1 MLVPSQHPREKTGL
15 EQRAHGRRKKAAST
29 HEGGGAGSPH
39 PGRLDGMVPGP
50 GRAAPSGEGAA
61 LPPRSRGCCGAGG
74 TGRRRGGTRG
84 PAGGEGRFGCRRGGS
99 SQVIRRKPPEI
110 LFSQGRDIP
119 PPPRSWPKPVFPVF
133 APPPARPGTALRSC
147 PLPSGQGEGGGT
159 HTAPQSL
166 PGVDTI
172 WGPLL
177 CRGCGNAARGFPPQS
192 SSSAVQRVDNEL
204 VVVAFKSV

>member
-119 PPPRSWPKPVFPVF
+119 PPPAPGRSPFSRFVHPPSPPRYRIAELPAAVGAGRGRGDTHGTPVP
-133 APPPARPGTALRSC
+133 T
-147 PLPSGQGEGGGT
+147 GGGHDLGT
-159 HTAPQSL
+159 FAV
-166 PGVDTI
+166 PGLRERCPWIPSPVLI
-172 WGPLL
+172 LRCAAGGQRIS
-177 CRGCGNAARGFPPQS
+177 CCGF
-192 SSSAVQRVDNEL
+192 
-204 VVVAFKSV
+204 